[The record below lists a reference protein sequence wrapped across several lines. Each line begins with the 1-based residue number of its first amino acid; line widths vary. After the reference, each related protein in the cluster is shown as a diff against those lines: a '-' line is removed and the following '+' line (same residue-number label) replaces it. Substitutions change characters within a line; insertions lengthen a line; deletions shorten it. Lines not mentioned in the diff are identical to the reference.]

1 MKVLSLGTVK
11 HSTAFE
17 KQLELVEKRIRGD
30 IPDTLLLL
38 EHPAVI
44 TLGRSSKKEHIL
56 NSNNVEVVEVN
67 RGGDVTCHFPGQ
79 LVGYPILDLSKRG
92 KDIHKYM
99 RDIEEVLIN
108 FLKLYGV
115 TGVRVSGKTGVYIDN
130 TKSAQK
136 DKIASI
142 GVAARQWISYHG
154 FAINI
159 KKDISVFDSIIPCG
173 LKGVKA
179 TSLEILL
186 NKEIVFEEALER
198 LGREFTR
205 IFG

>member
-1 MKVLSLGTVK
+1 MDVLQIGLIPYK
-11 HSTAFE
+11 EAFE
-17 KQLELVEKRIRGD
+17 KQLELVEKRIIGE

-38 EHPAVI
+38 EHPPVI
-44 TLGRSSKKEHIL
+44 TLGRSAKKENIL
-56 NSNNVEVVEVN
+56 NSKKIEIIEVN

-79 LVGYPILDLSKRG
+79 IVGYPILDLTKRG

-108 FLKLYGV
+108 FLSGYGI
-115 TGVRVSGKTGVYIDN
+115 TATRVEGKTGVFVGR
-130 TKSAQK
+130 

-142 GVAARQWISYHG
+142 GVAAKQWTSYHG

-159 KKDISVFDSIIPCG
+159 KKDISVFDNIIPCG
-173 LKGVKA
+173 LSGVKV

-186 NKEIVFEEALER
+186 KKNIEMKEVYKRIIN
-198 LGREFTR
+198 EFND
-205 IFG
+205 IFAS

>member
-1 MKVLSLGTVK
+1 MDVLRLGVIPYK
-11 HSTAFE
+11 EAFE
-17 KQLELVEKRIRGD
+17 KQLSFVEKRIKGE

-38 EHPAVI
+38 EHTPVI
-44 TLGRSSKKEHIL
+44 TLGRSGKKENIL
-56 NSNNVEVVEVN
+56 NSKKVEVIEVN

-79 LVGYPILDLSKRG
+79 IVGYPILDLSKRS

-108 FLKLYGV
+108 FLSTYGING
-115 TGVRVSGKTGVYIDN
+115 TRIEGKTGVFVG
-130 TKSAQK
+130 K

-142 GVAARQWISYHG
+142 GVAAKQWVSYHG

-159 KKDISVFDSIIPCG
+159 KKDISVFDLVIPCG
-173 LKGVKA
+173 LSGVKA

-186 NKEIVFEEALER
+186 KKPVNMEEAY
-198 LGREFTR
+198 GRIVTEFKKT
-205 IFG
+205 F